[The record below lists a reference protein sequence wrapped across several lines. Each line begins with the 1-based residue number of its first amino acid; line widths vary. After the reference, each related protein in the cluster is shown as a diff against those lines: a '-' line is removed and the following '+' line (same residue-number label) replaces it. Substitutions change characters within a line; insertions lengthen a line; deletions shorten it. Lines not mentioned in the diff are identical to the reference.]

1 MSSVTCHVTWRVME
15 MRSAIGFS
23 NKKKAN
29 LFRLRAEAS
38 ELRWLV
44 FVFVSGTLVAPIES

>member
-1 MSSVTCHVTWRVME
+1 ME